1 MKNHIYMWDRF
12 GWGLNFL
19 PKTSRVFV
27 MQLFIPLGS
36 DSLITAD
43 SLTFKVRE

>member
-1 MKNHIYMWDRF
+1 MI
-12 GWGLNFL
+12 GLGL
-19 PKTSRVFV
+19 SLTKLAVLRSAVAYV
-27 MQLFIPLGS
+27 LFIPSGS

>member
-1 MKNHIYMWDRF
+1 MPSIA
-12 GWGLNFL
+12 L
-19 PKTSRVFV
+19 PVSLRGQLLTSSSRTPLSFV
-27 MQLFIPLGS
+27 LFIPSGS